1 MMKATSNTL
10 EEKIVAKESVL
21 LNFYSENCGACK
33 MLAFILEDVRESS
46 DQPLDIVEINYQ
58 EHEELIETF
67 QVTGYPTLIHLKN
80 GQEVSRREGLVQK
93 TGIIKMIEEQR

>member
-10 EEKIVAKESVL
+10 EEEIIAKESVL

-33 MLAFILEDVRESS
+33 MLAYILEDVQKSLE
-46 DQPLDIVEINYQ
+46 QPLDIIKINYQ
-58 EHEELIETF
+58 EHENLADTY
-67 QVTGYPTLIHLKN
+67 QVKNYPTLIHLKG

-93 TGIIKMIEEQR
+93 TGIIKMIEEQG